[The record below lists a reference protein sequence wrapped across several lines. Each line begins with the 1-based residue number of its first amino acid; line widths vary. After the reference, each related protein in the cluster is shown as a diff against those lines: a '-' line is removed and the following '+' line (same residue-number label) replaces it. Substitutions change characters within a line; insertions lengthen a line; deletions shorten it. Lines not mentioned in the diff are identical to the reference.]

1 MGLLPQDIHD
11 YIVSQTRF
19 EDPILSEM
27 EERAREHGFPIIGN
41 AIGPWLYFFTRLM
54 NATKVFEMGSG
65 FGYSTWFFAKA
76 VQENGGGMVTHTVW
90 DEDLS
95 RDARSYLERA
105 GLADQCDFQVS
116 EAVLALSSAA
126 DGQDIVFCDIDKE
139 MYPNA
144 LDVVES
150 KLKPG
155 GLFICDNLLWD
166 GKVLHPTEDGD
177 EATAGV
183 KEITRMLRESPRWD
197 FLLVPIRDGVG
208 FARFRG

>member
-1 MGLLPQDIHD
+1 MGLLPDNLND

-19 EDPILSEM
+19 DDPILIEM
-27 EERAREHGFPIIGN
+27 EERAQRDGFPIIGS
-41 AIGPWLYFFTRLM
+41 AVGPWLYFFTRLM
-54 NATKVFEMGSG
+54 KASHVFEMGSG
-65 FGYSTWFFAKA
+65 YGYSTWFFARGIK
-76 VQENGGGMVTHTVW
+76 ENGGGMVTHTVW
-90 DEDLS
+90 DEGLS
-95 RDARSYLERA
+95 RDARNYLERA

-116 EAVLALSSAA
+116 ESVLALSGASR
-126 DGQDIVFCDIDKE
+126 GIDIIFCDIDKE
-139 MYPNA
+139 MYPGA

-155 GLFICDNLLWD
+155 GLFICDNLLWS
-166 GKVLHPTEDGD
+166 GRVMHETAAGD

-197 FLLVPIRDGVG
+197 FLLLPLRDGVG